1 MGDFLCHAATFA
13 RIEDRLK
20 RFGESLSPLVV
31 SDDRSFTR
39 PWGGQGNPDGE
50 IEVVYAT
57 QDSYFSPAARDFFRY
72 LIEAPRIGWFQSSA
86 AGLDN
91 PAFRPVGLKAGAFT
105 SAHEQSPAIAE
116 WVLRAG
122 LDHFQGGP
130 ARRTAQAEERWD
142 RTPFRELCETRWV
155 IVGFGHIGRQT
166 ARLLRGLG
174 AHVTGVRRSPGPDED
189 ADAILSPDRMHAA
202 LGEADGVLLC
212 LPLSPET
219 QKMADAAF
227 FAAMQPGALFLNVG
241 RGKLV
246 DEEALLAGLDAGRP
260 GHASLDVVATEPL
273 PAGNPI
279 WQHPQI
285 SLTPHIS
292 ALTEAAKQRTDTL
305 FLTNLEAYLSGG
317 PLKNLI
323 EKSVFEAM

>member
-122 LDHFQGGP
+122 LDQFQGGP
-130 ARRTAQAEERWD
+130 ARRTARRGPSRPAP
-142 RTPFRELCETRWV
+142 RT
-155 IVGFGHIGRQT
+155 GAAA
-166 ARLLRGLG
+166 ARR
-174 AHVTGVRRSPGPDED
+174 
-189 ADAILSPDRMHAA
+189 AA
-202 LGEADGVLLC
+202 
-212 LPLSPET
+212 P
-219 QKMADAAF
+219 
-227 FAAMQPGALFLNVG
+227 
-241 RGKLV
+241 
-246 DEEALLAGLDAGRP
+246 GRP
-260 GHASLDVVATEPL
+260 TWPSRPDPANRAVARTSRRYPSARPPRGPR
-273 PAGNPI
+273 PARAAARP
-279 WQHPQI
+279 PR
-285 SLTPHIS
+285 S
-292 ALTEAAKQRTDTL
+292 ARGAR
-305 FLTNLEAYLSGG
+305 
-317 PLKNLI
+317 
-323 EKSVFEAM
+323 